1 MDETTQYLKDI
12 KRILVVIM
20 WILAAILVLLVC
32 GAISLCVGY
41 LYLLEQVQVVT
52 DKVEVMLEAF
62 KPAIPKIEALV
73 QSMQSVV
80 ERVEAAMEPIQSF
93 LSRFG
98 WKR

>member
-1 MDETTQYLKDI
+1 MDETTQYLRDI

-20 WILAAILVLLVC
+20 WVLIAILILLVG
-32 GAISLCVGY
+32 GAIGLYVEY
-41 LYLLEQVQVVT
+41 LYLLEQVQAVSAKLE
-52 DKVEVMLEAF
+52 DMLEAS

-73 QSMQSVV
+73 QSLQSVAD
-80 ERVEAAMEPIQSF
+80 RVESTMEPIQSF